1 VVLELENPITPVFS
15 EKETPGYG
23 VEIAVTSRN
32 IKIIG
37 EDDGTYNG
45 GYLQVFHTPGVAQ
58 VIEGVEFFNMGQTSR
73 KNRFA
78 IQLLYNG
85 NVEGTSISSNSIRQ
99 SNMRCISVDGTANA
113 TIASNVGAGITG
125 HCFYF
130 DRISADNMVIDNLAS
145 NMNNRINWNNRIDG
159 WDDYDADGFAIWS
172 PFNHFI
178 GNVSIYSLSHVT
190 AIYFLICR
198 WLTTTFFCV
207 TFTCLLGRCW
217 RT

>member
-1 VVLELENPITPVFS
+1 
-15 EKETPGYG
+15 
-23 VEIAVTSRN
+23 
-32 IKIIG
+32 
-37 EDDGTYNG
+37 
-45 GYLQVFHTPGVAQ
+45 
-58 VIEGVEFFNMGQTSR
+58 MGQSSR

-85 NVEGTSISSNSIRQ
+85 NVEGTSISSNSIRK

-113 TIASNVGAGITG
+113 TIASNVGAGIAG

>member
-1 VVLELENPITPVFS
+1 MLELENPITPVFS

-58 VIEGVEFFNMGQTSR
+58 VIEGVEFFNMGQSSR

-85 NVEGTSISSNSIRQ
+85 DVEGTSISSNSIRK

-130 DRISADNMVIDNLAS
+130 DRVSADNMVIDNLAS
-145 NMNNRINWNNRIDG
+145 NLNNRINSGNRIDG
-159 WDDYDADGFAIWS
+159 YDDHYADGFAIWS

-178 GNVSIYSLSHVT
+178 GNVS
-190 AIYFLICR
+190 FL
-198 WLTTTFFCV
+198 
-207 TFTCLLGRCW
+207 
-217 RT
+217 